1 MDLELA
7 VQVVVARHRTARP
20 TESQRCEDKV
30 GADWNGNSTVP
41 PAPAIEFPTGGETTG
56 ISTRSD
62 IRKRKA
68 AADRHRARA
77 VVERA
82 VAELAVVA
90 VAPAIAITR
99 CTDPTREVIAGRHGL
114 ERDAALHTQGRET
127 AWRRKIGI
135 ARGRRGVRAE
145 LAGGVRAPA
154 IRVAAG
160 RHAAAVF
167 PDARRDVVELQ
178 AAGDENWP
186 VATASTSAPARV
198 RHRIAT
204 ELAAPVASPA
214 VRIAVAGDRAGVAA
228 TGLDTREQMTA
239 GDGDGRQ
246 HSRFRRIIGRPISEL
261 TRRSV
266 APAEGMAARVER
278 TRVPIRRRKP
288 KAESTRQRERSEAS
302 GSRAVANPTVGV
314 QSPAVGVPGDTHSTD
329 VAATNADGAEAEDR
343 DRRAVAPLTS
353 HRLDPRGPVM
363 ACGDDVIID
372 HIGANCCDVADGGVR
387 ELHRHLAG
395 GIVVPIPT
403 RCAHAHG
410 VTDRTEDGGAWR
422 DRRPNRRPGPRGG
435 DDEYR
440 RQSTHQDD
448 RRLNP
453 RDRPQRPASARLT
466 L

>member
-160 RHAAAVF
+160 RHAAAVV
-167 PDARRDVVELQ
+167 PDARRDVGELQ
-178 AAGDENWP
+178 AAGDQNWP
-186 VATASTSAPARV
+186 VATASTSAVASV
-198 RHRIAT
+198 RNRIAT

-214 VRIAVAGDRAGVAA
+214 VRIAVDGDRAGVAA
-228 TGLDTREQMTA
+228 TGSDTRKEVTA
-239 GDGDGRQ
+239 CDRDGR
-246 HSRFRRIIGRPISEL
+246 RPPRLCRVVRRPVTQLALRAIP
-261 TRRSV
+261 
-266 APAEGMAARVER
+266 PAIGMAARVER
-278 TRVPIRRRKP
+278 ARVPIGRGKLQ
-288 KAESTRQRERSEAS
+288 AEAGADQNRVGPGRS
-302 GSRAVANPTVGV
+302 GSVADSAVAVLAPTICV
-314 QSPAVGVPGDTHSTD
+314 THEAHAADIATTD
-329 VAATNADGAEAEDR
+329 AHAAKAQHAQRN
-343 DRRAVAPLTS
+343 AVAQRVQLGGDEGGAVMTS
-353 HRLDPRGPVM
+353 LNPD
-363 ACGDDVIID
+363 
-372 HIGANCCDVADGGVR
+372 
-387 ELHRHLAG
+387 
-395 GIVVPIPT
+395 GIVRSVPDLRDHRVGDANGGKLGNRVVIPVP
-403 RCAHAHG
+403 RARGHPDAEIGRAH
-410 VTDRTEDGGAWR
+410 V
-422 DRRPNRRPGPRGG
+422 
-435 DDEYR
+435 
-440 RQSTHQDD
+440 
-448 RRLNP
+448 
-453 RDRPQRPASARLT
+453 
-466 L
+466 